1 MIWLAFKGKVGF
13 ILKLVSLKIKGKPLD
28 SIKPEDLRKSRETF
42 KNFLTQKGLRVT
54 NQRTAI
60 FDAAFNQ
67 EEHFT
72 AEDLLDFSREIDRS
86 VSRAT
91 VYRTLPI
98 LTEGGLLKE
107 IDVGR
112 DYKFYLANHGQKT
125 EQAQVICQDCEKIFE
140 IEAPF
145 MEWYARPVAQK
156 VGLEPDSQRLQVHA
170 HCTRLKEDGICPNSD
185 S

>member
-1 MIWLAFKGKVGF
+1 MNT
-13 ILKLVSLKIKGKPLD
+13 IKA
-28 SIKPEDLRKSRETF
+28 EDRRKSRETF
-42 KNFLTQKGLRVT
+42 KEFLTQKGLRMT

-60 FDAAFNQ
+60 FDAVFNQ
-67 EEHFT
+67 KEHFT
-72 AEDLLDFSREIDRS
+72 AEDLLDFSRGLDRS

-98 LTEGGLLKE
+98 LTEGGLVKE

-112 DYKFYLANHGQKT
+112 DYKFYLANRGQKT

-145 MEWYARPVAQK
+145 MEWYARSVAQK
-156 VGLEPDSQRLQVHA
+156 VGLEPVSQRLQVHA
-170 HCTRLKEDGICPNSD
+170 GCTRLKKDGNCPNKEASVYK
-185 S
+185 

>member
-1 MIWLAFKGKVGF
+1 MRL
-13 ILKLVSLKIKGKPLD
+13 ILKLVSLKIRGKPLD
-28 SIKPEDLRKSRETF
+28 SIKPEDRRKSSETF
-42 KNFLTQKGLRVT
+42 KEFLAQKGLRVT

-60 FDAAFNQ
+60 FDAVFNQ
-67 EEHFT
+67 EDHFT

-98 LTEGGLLKE
+98 LTEGGLVKE

-112 DYKFYLANHGQKT
+112 DYKFYLANRGQKT
-125 EQAQVICQDCEKIFE
+125 EQAQVICLDCEKIFE

-145 MEWYARPVAQK
+145 MEWYARSVAQK
-156 VGLEPDSQRLQVHA
+156 VGLEPVSQRLQVHA
-170 HCTRLKEDGICPNSD
+170 RCIRLKEGGSCPNRESH
-185 S
+185 